1 MIATFTQT
9 ANNDP
14 IAINSDQVTRITE
27 DPGQTPPGA
36 YVAYVGGPTAGIK
49 VKEDLASVV
58 AALNA

>member
-1 MIATFTQT
+1 MIAIFTQT

-14 IAINSDQVTRITE
+14 IAINSAQVTRAAE

-36 YVAYVGGPTAGIK
+36 FVYYVGGPTAGIK
-49 VKEDLASVV
+49 VKEDLATVV